1 MGMSIVN
8 NLVRQMKG
16 QLLVESEYGKGSEFT
31 VILPQTVVDWR
42 GIGDICG
49 QKKQQIKGKRALFYA
64 PEAEI
69 LLVDDNAV
77 NLKVVSSLLKRTKV
91 KKWSV
96 R

>member
-1 MGMSIVN
+1 MSIVN
-8 NLVRQMKG
+8 NLVRQM
-16 QLLVESEYGKGSEFT
+16 
-31 VILPQTVVDWR
+31 
-42 GIGDICG
+42 
-49 QKKQQIKGKRALFYA
+49 KGKRALFYA